1 MRSRTSSESGKGS
14 IKVKNTM
21 TRKIGLRAALVSPI
35 ALGLLA
41 APVTAFAAPG
51 DDTEAPAEDSS
62 VVAEVPKVEDIDLS
76 GIGPSTFETTADWS
90 ADNKVIEDVSTDEGP
105 IGSGGDDDGND
116 GPPPKDDGGDDGDDG
131 KDDDGNKPADDNC
144 DAMTDEASANKV
156 IFVDGEGGSNAS
168 VTTCEKGDEGYEEV
182 ESYDGHV
189 GTKGIADV
197 GAKKEGD
204 GKTPSGTYGLPSGF
218 GMKDKPAGW
227 SNGEYTKVGKGDI
240 WVDDSSSDLY
250 NTYVD
255 GKTAE
260 AEGVKGE
267 SLEQVPAYNE
277 ALVIDYNAEQKK
289 DAGSAIFLH
298 VNTGSG
304 ATAGCVSVPESDLLD
319 IIKWAD
325 KDTEI
330 QIVK

>member
-1 MRSRTSSESGKGS
+1 MRSRTSSDPEGNPF
-14 IKVKNTM
+14 KVKNTM
-21 TRKIGLRAALVSPI
+21 TRKIGLKAALVSPI

-41 APVTAFAAPG
+41 APVAAFAAPG
-51 DDTEAPAEDSS
+51 DNAEAPSEESS
-62 VVAEVPKVEDIDLS
+62 VVAEVPKVGDIDLPK
-76 GIGPSTFETTADWS
+76 IGPSTFETTADWS
-90 ADNKVIEDVSTDEGP
+90 IDNKVIEDVSTEQGP
-105 IGSGGDDDGND
+105 IGSGDGDGDD
-116 GPPPKDDGGDDGDDG
+116 GPPPKDDGDDGDDG
-131 KDDDGNKPADDNC
+131 KDDGDKPSKDNC
-144 DAMTDEASANKV
+144 DAVTDEASANKV
-156 IFVDGEGGSNAS
+156 VFVDGDKGADAS
-168 VTTCEKGDEGYEEV
+168 VTTCEKDGDDYKEV

-189 GTKGIADV
+189 GSKGIADA

-204 GKTPSGTYGLPSGF
+204 SKTPSGTYGLPSGF
-218 GMKDKPAGW
+218 GMEDKPSGW

-240 WVDDSSSDLY
+240 WVDDSDSDLY

-260 AEGVKGE
+260 AEGIKGE
-267 SLEQVPAYNE
+267 SLEQTPAYNH
-277 ALVIDYNAEQKK
+277 AMVIDYNAEQKK

-304 ATAGCVSVPESDLLD
+304 TTAGCVSVPEADLLD
-319 IIKWAD
+319 IIEWSD